1 MTDARPPVVAAR
13 GLTKVFTDFWGR
25 PKAAAVNGV
34 EFTVPQGEVL
44 GFLGPNGSGKS
55 TTVKMLLGLLY
66 PTAGELTVFGAA
78 PSDVAS
84 KKRIG
89 YLPEETFL
97 YKYLTA
103 LETLEFFGSLFQLP
117 PDVCRQRAR
126 QLLDQVG
133 LAHAANRPV
142 GEFSKGMARR
152 IGLAQALINDPDL
165 IILDEPTAGLD
176 PIGCQEVKEI
186 INLLAHRGKTIILC
200 SHLLADVEDVCHT
213 VLIMYGGKIRARGP
227 LRDLL
232 TRQDRTRIMTPELT
246 PELTAKV
253 MKVLDDA
260 LPPGSVAVDKPSMS
274 LENFFLE
281 VVRQARGD
289 SVATAG
295 AQAEGKIAEFLTGG
309 KTGNELLQALA
320 VRPEAELVPA
330 AAEPA
335 PDLKKLAA
343 LTQPDATPAPPP
355 APTANTP
362 APPTAEEL
370 ARRNQ
375 KLKDLLNKQD

>member
-1 MTDARPPVVAAR
+1 MSDTRPPVVAAR
-13 GLTKVFTDFWGR
+13 GLTKVFADFWGR
-25 PKAAAVNGV
+25 PKAAAVTGV
-34 EFTVPQGEVL
+34 DFTIPQGEVL

-66 PTAGELTVFGAA
+66 PTTGELSVFGAS
-78 PSDVAS
+78 PRDVAT

-103 LETLEFFGSLFQLP
+103 YETLEFFGSLFQLP
-117 PDVCRQRAR
+117 PAVTRQRAR
-126 QLLDQVG
+126 QLLEQVG

-165 IILDEPTAGLD
+165 IILDEPTSGLD

-232 TRQDRTRIMTPELT
+232 TRQDRTRILTPALSPELT
-246 PELTAKV
+246 ER
-253 MKVLDDA
+253 VLLA
-260 LPPGSVAVDKPSMS
+260 LEGQVPRDEVTVDKPAMS
-274 LENFFLE
+274 LERFFLE
-281 VVRQARGD
+281 VVRQARGE

-295 AQAEGKIAEFLTGG
+295 AQAEGKVAEFLTGG
-309 KTGNELLQALA
+309 KSGPDLLAALA
-320 VRPEAELVPA
+320 SRPEVAETPP
-330 AAEPA
+330 AEPA
-335 PDLKKLAA
+335 APAPKLEKLTA
-343 LTQPDATPAPPP
+343 LAEPEKPAEAPAPPAP
-355 APTANTP
+355 APGTAPEDRAKSN
-362 APPTAEEL
+362 E
-370 ARRNQ
+370 
-375 KLKDLLNKQD
+375 KLSNLLKRD